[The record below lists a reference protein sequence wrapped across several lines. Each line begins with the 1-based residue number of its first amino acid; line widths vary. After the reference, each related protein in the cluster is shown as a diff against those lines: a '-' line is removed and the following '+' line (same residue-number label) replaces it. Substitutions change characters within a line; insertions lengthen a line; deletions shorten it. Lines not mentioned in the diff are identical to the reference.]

1 MEKNAVLDDGSSL
14 VADGTIL
21 RKNGQ
26 VFILDEGDAIRIDGV
41 IEPAGLG
48 SDQVG
53 MKYGIMW
60 TMVNGKSLLLE
71 KDLTL
76 ANGITVMVDGTVIM
90 KDKTTLKIQEGQTL
104 TPDGKIGNGALQ
116 VDHITLKGGKVWA
129 RKNGETMMQE
139 GNFTLDNG
147 TRIAPNGIVSLPDGK
162 SATLAEGDVV
172 LPTGQIV
179 RSGPTSAVPD

>member
-1 MEKNAVLDDGSSL
+1 M
-14 VADGTIL
+14 
-21 RKNGQ
+21 
-26 VFILDEGDAIRIDGV
+26 
-41 IEPAGLG
+41 
-48 SDQVG
+48 
-53 MKYGIMW
+53 
-60 TMVNGKSLLLE
+60 
-71 KDLTL
+71 
-76 ANGITVMVDGTVIM
+76 
-90 KDKTTLKIQEGQTL
+90 
-104 TPDGKIGNGALQ
+104 
-116 VDHITLKGGKVWA
+116 DHITLKGGKVWA